1 MEGFVVDQVSK
12 TYMDEKQRPFQVLHD
27 VSFSWSA
34 GENIAVLG
42 ESGSGKSTLA
52 RLLIGIENRTAG
64 PLHGT
69 GKILPAGRRPHG
81 GKRGSIFKQ
90 SFRMPPGH

>member
-1 MEGFVVDQVSK
+1 MEGFVVAQVSK
-12 TYMDEKQRPFQVLHD
+12 TYMDEKQRPFQVLRD

-52 RLLIGIENRTAG
+52 RLLIGIEKPNS
-64 PLHGT
+64 GT
-69 GKILPAGRRPHG
+69 ITWNGEDITRWKEIGRAHV
-81 GKRGSIFKQ
+81 
-90 SFRMPPGH
+90 

>member
-12 TYMDEKQRPFQVLHD
+12 TYMDENQRPFQVLHN
-27 VSFSWSA
+27 VAFSWSS

-64 PLHGT
+64 PSHGT
-69 GKILPAGRRPHG
+69 GKILPAGSRPHG
-81 GKRGSIFKQ
+81 GKSGSIFKQ
-90 SFRMPPGH
+90 CFKMPLVH